1 MKNRLSYKL
10 KLLAFT
16 GAVGCII
23 SSCEVTDLLP
33 ADIIPDSEA
42 FATLER
48 TESTVFGVY
57 ESAQRGFYN
66 GSVVNGRGYPFG
78 AANVEQGEMRGEDMF
93 NDQLFYEITYA
104 GNYDPNTANNNGM
117 WISLYRVINRANI
130 VMEAL
135 DPALAE
141 GVLTQEIRDQFMGEM
156 LYIRALSHHE
166 LLIHFSRPY
175 ADDPSELGIP
185 YRTFAINDVPK
196 VVEGEAVPRGTV
208 GEDYAQLLADLEL
221 AESLLPVGTDPATDV
236 FRAKKG
242 AAIALKAR
250 VKLHMGDWQGV
261 LAEYSKL
268 TDYAVTANP
277 QAPFRGITTD
287 NIFSFGNSA
296 ESNGTVNGAL
306 ASMLGNPAIGG
317 RGLVKISP
325 LIWRADFWHP
335 EDSRRTLLTS
345 SNVGG
350 IYSEKYIDPVTNTDP
365 NPILRFSEIVLS
377 AAEANARLGNLD
389 QAVALLNQIRDRA
402 LPAGVASFTVG
413 SLGSQ
418 DQIISAILQER
429 RIELL
434 GEGKRWSDI
443 HRLSGEGRLP
453 GIPPKA
459 TTRSITSIDYYT
471 GELPIPTSHSLPYGN
486 HLFVWPIPLQEIQ
499 NNSSAPLEQN
509 PGY

>member
-1 MKNRLSYKL
+1 MKNTLSYKL
-10 KLLAFT
+10 KLLAFA
-16 GAVGCII
+16 GIVGCITP
-23 SSCEVTDLLP
+23 SCEVTDLLP
-33 ADIIPDSEA
+33 ANIIPDSEA

-48 TESTVFGVY
+48 TESAVFGVY

-130 VMEAL
+130 VIEAL
-135 DPALAE
+135 DPALQE
-141 GVLTQEIRDQFMGEM
+141 GVLTQELRDQFMGEM
-156 LYIRALSHHE
+156 LFIRALSHHE

-175 ADDPSELGIP
+175 ADDPNELGIP

-196 VVEGEAVPRGTV
+196 VAEGEAVPRGTI
-208 GEDYAQLLADLEL
+208 GEDYTQLLADLDQ
-221 AESLLPVGTDPATDV
+221 AESLLPAEANI
-236 FRAKKG
+236 FRAKRG

-250 VKLHMGDWQGV
+250 VKLHMGDWEGV
-261 LAEYSKL
+261 LAEFSKL
-268 TDYAVTANP
+268 TDYAVTDNP

-296 ESNGTVNGAL
+296 ESNPTVNGAL
-306 ASMLGNPAIGG
+306 AAMLGNPAIGG
-317 RGLVKISP
+317 RGLIKISP

-335 EDSRRTLLTS
+335 EDSRRTLLAS

-350 IYSEKYIDPVTNTDP
+350 YYSEKYIDPVTNTDP
-365 NPILRFSEIVLS
+365 NPILRYSEIVLS

-389 QAVALLNQIRDRA
+389 QAVSLLNQIRDRA
-402 LPAGVASFTVG
+402 LPAGVPSFTAA
-413 SLGSQ
+413 SLGGQ
-418 DQIISAILQER
+418 EQIMTAILQER

-443 HRLSGEGRLP
+443 HRLAGEGRIP

-459 TTRSITSIDYYT
+459 TTRSITAIGYYT
-471 GELPIPTSHSLPYGN
+471 GEIPIPTSHSLPYAN

-499 NNSSAPLEQN
+499 NNASSPLEQN